1 MNTPTESS
9 PSSDHRRATALT
21 SPAWRMPALA
31 AAVLLGLA
39 GCSGG
44 PKAEDMAEAPASE
57 LYAKAEAALADG
69 NEEEAARLYD
79 EVERLHPTSQWAK
92 RAIIMSAFASHAAG
106 DYDKAILAAGRYL
119 DFYPSDKDA
128 PYAQYLVAI
137 SHYDQI
143 VDVGRDQARTR
154 QALQALRELVNRY
167 PDSEYAREGRLK
179 LDLTL
184 DHLAGKD
191 MEVGRYYLKR
201 GNYVGAIERFRTV
214 VERYETTSHVE
225 EALHRLVESYLA
237 LGVTR
242 EAQAAA
248 AVLGHNFPGSD
259 WYLDSYALLT
269 GHDLRPEPP
278 SDSWLNKVYRRVIQ
292 NKWL

>member
-1 MNTPTESS
+1 MNVPFFAHPLVVSV
-9 PSSDHRRATALT
+9 RAVALVF
-21 SPAWRMPALA
+21 LA
-31 AAVLLGLA
+31 ATVAACSTSDKSDVVDDVPADVLFERA
-39 GCSGG
+39 GT
-44 PKAEDMAEAPASE
+44 E
-57 LYAKAEAALADG
+57 LEEGNDKQAATLF
-69 NEEEAARLYD
+69 D
-79 EVERLHPTSQWAK
+79 EVERLYPTSPWAK
-92 RAIIMSAFASHAAG
+92 RAILMSAFSSHSAG
-106 DYDKAILAAGRYL
+106 DYDKAILSAGRFL
-119 DFYPSDKDA
+119 DFYPSDDEA

-143 VDVGRDQARTR
+143 VDVGRDQARTQ

-184 DHLAGKD
+184 DHLAGKE
-191 MEVGRYYLKR
+191 MAVGRYYLKR
-201 GNYVGAIERFRTV
+201 GNYVGAIERFRIV
-214 VERYETTSHVE
+214 VERYQTTSQVE

-237 LGVTR
+237 LGVNN

-269 GHDLRPEPP
+269 GKDLRPE
-278 SDSWLNKVYRRVIQ
+278 SDDNSWVDKVWRRVVK